1 MPQFELTYYLS
12 QAFWMVLSFGF
23 LYLMMAH
30 LICPMLEDVLSE
42 RKRLIQK
49 ELDEAES
56 LRRQADN
63 LMQRHQIFLM
73 TTEQDK
79 SRRIKDAFRDMR
91 QKAKAAERRNDR
103 ALQRRIQ
110 KAEEKL
116 SQNRLSL
123 EKEYQKEVVQ
133 LADDLTCRLL
143 MTQEKVS

>member
-12 QAFWMVLSFGF
+12 QAFWMILSFGF

-56 LRRQADN
+56 LQKQADN
-63 LMQRHQIFLM
+63 LMQRHQVFVM

-79 SRRIKDAFRDMR
+79 SRRIQEAFRDMR
-91 QKAKAAERRNDR
+91 QKAITAERRNDR
-103 ALQRRIQ
+103 TLQRRIQ

-116 SQNRLSL
+116 SQNKLSL

-133 LADDLTCRLL
+133 LADDLTSRLL
-143 MTQEKVS
+143 MTQEKTS